1 MAVLW
6 KALGLC
12 VIGAILASA
21 LKKTSPPMALMVAL
35 GACVGALCLLA
46 AQVERLAS
54 FCRQIM
60 ALTGMD
66 ETVFTPL
73 VKILCVGIVV
83 RVGSEI
89 CKDAEYNGA
98 AAVVELTGAMVAV
111 GVSIPLWEAV
121 WHMVQSIL

>member
-1 MAVLW
+1 
-6 KALGLC
+6 
-12 VIGAILASA
+12 
-21 LKKTSPPMALMVAL
+21 
-35 GACVGALCLLA
+35 
-46 AQVERLAS
+46 
-54 FCRQIM
+54 M

-73 VKILCVGIVV
+73 VKILCVGIVA

-121 WHMVQSIL
+121 WRMVQSTL

>member
-12 VIGAILASA
+12 VIGVILASA
-21 LKKTSPPMALMVAL
+21 LKKTSPPVAL
-35 GACVGALCLLA
+35 LVACVGALCLLA
-46 AQVERLAS
+46 AQAERLAA
-54 FCRQIM
+54 FCRQIVV
-60 ALTGMD
+60 LTGLD

-73 VKILCVGIVV
+73 VKILGVGIVV
-83 RVGSEI
+83 RIGSEI

-121 WHMVQSIL
+121 WRMVQSIL